1 MGRRFRVWTFA
12 VLGLSAACSSG
23 GGGAKPASKSQA
35 PGGSQAGAPASMASA
50 AGHAGSATAG
60 ARDAASR
67 GPGTTSD
74 AAQKPLDSAPDLDS
88 GIDDDAS
95 HRVHAPVPVPP
106 PMPSG
111 CVSDVS
117 PGRHSLDCD
126 GISHDLS
133 VPEACLGTQCG
144 LILDVHGGTMSGKME
159 DNNTNMA
166 ALGKLHG
173 YVVVQ
178 PNAANGLFDAS
189 TDDDKV
195 LAFAKTVIAVFH
207 LDEKRVHMTGFSQG
221 GYMTWRFIC
230 HHTDFLASAAP
241 AAAAGAANISLET
254 DCSLTGAEVPSREI
268 DILYMHGTKDA
279 LVDFQNGLDKRAA
292 LIAAFGLDAGT
303 SVAGDAT
310 YRRTRYQNA
319 KHTIFEFI
327 DHDYISNS
335 SFPADPPLGI
345 AIQGHCYP
353 GSQDLTPTEP
363 NQLMAFGCQPP
374 TSFTWGEEVMAF
386 FLAHESL
393 NKR

>member
-1 MGRRFRVWTFA
+1 MGRGLRIWTLA
-12 VLGLSAACSSG
+12 ALGLSAACS
-23 GGGAKPASKSQA
+23 GAGNKPVSKLQS
-35 PGGSQAGAPASMASA
+35 PGTSQAGASASMGGA
-50 AGHAGSATAG
+50 AGHAGRAMTGAG
-60 ARDAASR
+60 DAAVHGS
-67 GPGTTSD
+67 GAVSD
-74 AAQKPLDSAPDLDS
+74 AAQTPSSNPTKDLDS
-88 GIDDDAS
+88 GSDDDAGS
-95 HRVHAPVPVPP
+95 RTRVSVPVPP
-106 PMPSG
+106 PMASG
-111 CVSDVS
+111 CVTDVS

-133 VPEACLGTQCG
+133 VPPDCLSTQCG
-144 LILDVHGGTMSGKME
+144 LILDVHGGTMNGKME

-166 ALGKLHG
+166 ALGQQHG

-195 LAFAKTVIAVFH
+195 LAFAKTVISVFH
-207 LDEKRVHMTGFSQG
+207 LDDKRVHMTGFSQG

-254 DCSLTGAEVPSREI
+254 DCSLTGTDVPSREL

-292 LIAAFGLDAGT
+292 VIAAFGLDSGK

-310 YRRTRYQNA
+310 FRRTRYTNT
-319 KHTIFEFI
+319 KGTIFEFI
-327 DHDYISNS
+327 DHDYVSDS

-353 GSQDLTPTEP
+353 GSKDLMPTEP

-386 FLAHESL
+386 FLSHEP
-393 NKR
+393 R